1 MKYAI
6 IGGFGFLGNEI
17 VRQLISDGNEVF
29 IIDNN
34 YKSASDI
41 DDIKSVKTYFID
53 IRNYDQLRKDIIKE
67 RPDVIIH
74 TAAIHYIP
82 ECNNNPTFA
91 FEVNVTGTLNVLRI
105 VQELKPTHFVHLSS
119 GAVYADS
126 DELLKEEESEINV
139 GDIYGMTKLINEQ
152 MTSFYSNQNEITK
165 FSVARMFNIIGP
177 RETNAHII
185 PEIIEQLKLSNVLK
199 LGNIKPRRDMI
210 YVEDAA
216 RACILLS
223 NRKIGSNFEI
233 VNVSSATDISMS
245 EVVEIIKKKT
255 KRNITV
261 EIDKDKFRQVDK
273 LFQKGDNSKLHKIT
287 GFKISNSI
295 ENSIYKIL
303 KYENI
308 L

>member
-1 MKYAI
+1 LKYAI

-255 KRNITV
+255 KRNIIV

>member
-1 MKYAI
+1 
-6 IGGFGFLGNEI
+6 
-17 VRQLISDGNEVF
+17 
-29 IIDNN
+29 
-34 YKSASDI
+34 
-41 DDIKSVKTYFID
+41 
-53 IRNYDQLRKDIIKE
+53 
-67 RPDVIIH
+67 
-74 TAAIHYIP
+74 
-82 ECNNNPTFA
+82 
-91 FEVNVTGTLNVLRI
+91 
-105 VQELKPTHFVHLSS
+105 
-119 GAVYADS
+119 
-126 DELLKEEESEINV
+126 
-139 GDIYGMTKLINEQ
+139 
-152 MTSFYSNQNEITK
+152 
-165 FSVARMFNIIGP
+165 
-177 RETNAHII
+177 
-185 PEIIEQLKLSNVLK
+185 
-199 LGNIKPRRDMI
+199 MI